1 MDMTL
6 YLPDALATEARQY
19 ELKYSRLF
27 QQAIRDEITAIKTLR
42 SDQGEVRLPIEDENG
57 GRYVAQFNGK
67 RLAQGDK
74 VSVYYSEDSE
84 QFIVYDRDD
93 EAFTAFD
100 DAEEM
105 AEGAGLDSSLDD
117 LDYVWLMN
125 SLGIR
130 PVVSI

>member
-67 RLAQGDK
+67 RLAQGDS

-93 EAFTAFD
+93 EAFTAFAN
-100 DAEEM
+100 AEEM
-105 AEGAGLDSSLDD
+105 AEGAGLASALENE
-117 LDYVWLMN
+117 DYVALMN